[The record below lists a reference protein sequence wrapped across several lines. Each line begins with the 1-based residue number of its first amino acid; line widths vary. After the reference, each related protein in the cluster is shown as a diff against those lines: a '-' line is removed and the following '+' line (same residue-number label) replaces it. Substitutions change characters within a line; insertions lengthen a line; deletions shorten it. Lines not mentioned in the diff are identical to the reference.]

1 MTLHAIDTSGRPTW
15 LEIDLHAIQHNF
27 AVAQRAVAPGVELFP
42 VIKANGYGLG
52 ALPIAQRLIAA
63 GADGFCVALVEEAE
77 QLRRAGV
84 TQPIVLLSGLSEG
97 TEEAV
102 AALNLMPF
110 LFDRHALAPLSRA
123 AGGGG
128 AIAFF
133 LKVNTGMNRLG
144 VAVTE
149 VAKIITHAHSLPGLQ
164 LAGIVSHMACADEPN
179 HPENDRQLQ
188 TLHQVLDAAK
198 MNNSRVSM
206 ANSAAL
212 LSRTDTHFSW
222 VRPGIMLYGA
232 SPFFPASSGREIGL
246 QPVVRWSTRILH
258 VNHLAEGEA
267 VGYGR
272 TFVSKRPSRIAL
284 LPVGYADGYNRHLG
298 NQGWVLV
305 AGQRVPVVGR
315 VSMDMIAIDITN
327 LPAVT
332 TGYPVTLLGSEGEE
346 RIDVEEMASW
356 LGTIPYEVLC
366 NLGTR
371 VPRYYV

>member
-27 AVAQRAVAPGVELFP
+27 TVAQRAVAPGVGLFP

-52 ALPIAQRLIAA
+52 ALPIAQRLIEA
-63 GADGFCVALVEEAE
+63 GANGFCVALVEEAE

-84 TQPIVLLSGLSEG
+84 SLPIVLLSGLSEG
-97 TEEAV
+97 MEEAV

-123 AGGGG
+123 AGGGEP
-128 AIAFF
+128 IAFF

-144 VAVTE
+144 VAITE
-149 VAKIITHAHSLPGLQ
+149 VAKMIAHAHSLPGLQ
-164 LAGIVSHMACADEPN
+164 LAGIVSHMACADEPD
-179 HPENDRQLQ
+179 HPENDRQLH
-188 TLHQVLDAAK
+188 TLQRLLDAAN
-198 MNNSRVSM
+198 MRNSRVSM

-212 LSRTDTHFSW
+212 LSRTDSHFSW

-246 QPVVRWSTRILH
+246 QPVIRWSTRILH

-272 TFVSKRPSRIAL
+272 TFVTKHPSRIAL

-366 NLGTR
+366 NLGAR
-371 VPRYYV
+371 VPRHYV